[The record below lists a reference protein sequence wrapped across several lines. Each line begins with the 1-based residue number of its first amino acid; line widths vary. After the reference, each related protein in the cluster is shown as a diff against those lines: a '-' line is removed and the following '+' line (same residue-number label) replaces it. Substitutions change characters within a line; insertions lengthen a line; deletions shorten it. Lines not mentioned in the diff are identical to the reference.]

1 MRRAQYAWYLTSQPG
16 NQCTRSKIGDSW
28 LDSTW
33 EPLENKVKAPEIE
46 ANELGEQL
54 VLSQKEMDYMIKE
67 ASAEFEQ
74 IEEHTP
80 SLTKEEESK
89 TEEVKRGKITLEQS
103 QTTK

>member
-1 MRRAQYAWYLTSQPG
+1 M
-16 NQCTRSKIGDSW
+16 
-28 LDSTW
+28 
-33 EPLENKVKAPEIE
+33 
-46 ANELGEQL
+46 
-54 VLSQKEMDYMIKE
+54 LSQKEMDYMIKE

-74 IEEHTP
+74 VEEHTP